1 MQADQQIPTE
11 KKQDVTYLRDDQYRD
26 ASNLNARVRLHVLY
40 STNLTRWPVWVFDQ
54 LSLKSGMR
62 VLECGCGPGWL
73 WRENLDRIPADCQVT
88 LTDFS
93 SGMIAESKAAL
104 AGTKLDFAFRE
115 ADITA
120 LPFPDDSFDVV
131 VANHMLYHVVDRPKA
146 LNVVRRVLADNGRF
160 YAATNGK
167 DHLRELRQLYQ
178 RFMPEIPGA
187 TSFFDTSFS
196 LENGRS
202 QLETTFPTVKL
213 LTYPDSL
220 EVTEVQPLLDYI
232 LSSSE
237 MRATLSSAALVK
249 IEDYVNQT
257 IRQRGAFHITKSSG
271 LFVAS

>member
-1 MQADQQIPTE
+1 
-11 KKQDVTYLRDDQYRD
+11 
-26 ASNLNARVRLHVLY
+26 
-40 STNLTRWPVWVFDQ
+40 
-54 LSLKSGMR
+54 
-62 VLECGCGPGWL
+62 
-73 WRENLDRIPADCQVT
+73 
-88 LTDFS
+88 
-93 SGMIAESKAAL
+93 
-104 AGTKLDFAFRE
+104 
-115 ADITA
+115 
-120 LPFPDDSFDVV
+120 
-131 VANHMLYHVVDRPKA
+131 MLYHVVDRPKA